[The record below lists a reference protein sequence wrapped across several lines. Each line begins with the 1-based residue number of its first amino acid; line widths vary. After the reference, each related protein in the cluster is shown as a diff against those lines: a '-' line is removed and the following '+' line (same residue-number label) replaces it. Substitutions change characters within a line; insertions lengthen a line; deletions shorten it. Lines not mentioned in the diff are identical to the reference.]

1 MLWLKICI
9 TVYMYVFVCRLTSHY
24 VTVYIHSHMCI
35 YNTWTHIY
43 IVLITKWEREM
54 LCFLFEVIE
63 ELIVVFALGLRKPCV
78 LITQRILTSVAHI
91 CSYTELTNTIGL
103 VLL

>member
-1 MLWLKICI
+1 
-9 TVYMYVFVCRLTSHY
+9 
-24 VTVYIHSHMCI
+24 
-35 YNTWTHIY
+35 
-43 IVLITKWEREM
+43 M

-63 ELIVVFALGLRKPCV
+63 ELIVMFALGLRKPCV

-91 CSYTELTNTIGL
+91 CSYTEPANTIGL